1 MLQTL
6 KQSCIWPFRQHGRS
20 ALGLSF
26 TQAVTGGADMVSI
39 QVEHWF
45 PSGRSLVFGYVS
57 DHERFLAAPG
67 LVCKVAEPGS
77 TDRNGTNAIRVVRS
91 GLMAFRERVVEYE
104 AEQAFGYRIEEIRFA
119 GVRVPFRHEGGRLE
133 FADLA
138 NGTRVRWTSRLAIT
152 LPWIGG
158 MIERDFQ
165 VRATHLFA
173 SLLRTAAQ
181 KLST

>member
-1 MLQTL
+1 
-6 KQSCIWPFRQHGRS
+6 
-20 ALGLSF
+20 
-26 TQAVTGGADMVSI
+26 MVSI

-45 PSGRSLVFGYVS
+45 PSGRSLVFDYVS

-67 LVCKVAEPGS
+67 LVCTVAEPGS
-77 TDRNGTNAIRVVRS
+77 TDRNGNDAIRVVRS
-91 GLMAFRERVVEYE
+91 GLMAFRERVVEFE
-104 AEQAFGYRIEEIRFA
+104 PVQRFGYRIEDIRFA
-119 GVRVPFRHEGGRLE
+119 GFRVPFQHEGGAIE

-138 NGTRVRWTSRLAIT
+138 NGTRVRWTSRLAIKVPV
-152 LPWIGG
+152 LGG